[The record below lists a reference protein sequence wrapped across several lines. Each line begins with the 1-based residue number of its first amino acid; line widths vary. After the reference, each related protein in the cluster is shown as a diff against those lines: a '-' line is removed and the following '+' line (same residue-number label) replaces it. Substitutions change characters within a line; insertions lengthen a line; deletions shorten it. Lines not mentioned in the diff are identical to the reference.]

1 MSQHLSASS
10 PRNGI
15 LFALAAIALWSSLAA
30 LGVSLRHVPPFLLT
44 GIGLLV
50 GSLVALPL
58 SRGNWAHWKVPVS
71 TLAVGVI
78 GLFGYHVL
86 LFAAFRFAPPL
97 QTNLINY
104 LWPLGIVVLAPL
116 YLRGL
121 HWRWVHVAAAL
132 IGFAGAVLALLD
144 GGAASGS
151 SQAGDA
157 FPQRWLGY
165 GLALAAALTWS
176 SYSLLTQRVPPFRT
190 AAIGGFCLLAGGL
203 SLLCHVLFEPA
214 VQLRLR
220 DWLLMALLGL
230 GPLGGAFFVWDAAL
244 KRTDARTVGLLAF
257 LTPLLSTMLLLW
269 TSGQP
274 FTPTLGLATLLIVGA
289 AVVGTRSRQA

>member
-1 MSQHLSASS
+1 MPHPLPTTS

-71 TLAVGVI
+71 TLVVGVI

-144 GGAASGS
+144 GGAASGG

-190 AAIGGFCLLAGGL
+190 AAIGGFCLLAGAEDFDTDVLRLVPGRIANAAAAL
-203 SLLCHVLFEPA
+203 AARVGDRVAANSQSIHVLDQNVLE
-214 VQLRLR
+214 R
-220 DWLLMALLGL
+220 
-230 GPLGGAFFVWDAAL
+230 
-244 KRTDARTVGLLAF
+244 
-257 LTPLLSTMLLLW
+257 
-269 TSGQP
+269 
-274 FTPTLGLATLLIVGA
+274 
-289 AVVGTRSRQA
+289 